1 MNISNPKQTHKYRE
15 QTSDYQWG
23 EGQERGEQEKGIK
36 RYKLLGKINQTKG
49 YIVQHREYSQYF
61 IIALYRV

>member
-23 EGQERGEQEKGIK
+23 EGQERGEQENGIN

-49 YIVQHREYSQYF
+49 YIVQHREYS
-61 IIALYRV
+61 